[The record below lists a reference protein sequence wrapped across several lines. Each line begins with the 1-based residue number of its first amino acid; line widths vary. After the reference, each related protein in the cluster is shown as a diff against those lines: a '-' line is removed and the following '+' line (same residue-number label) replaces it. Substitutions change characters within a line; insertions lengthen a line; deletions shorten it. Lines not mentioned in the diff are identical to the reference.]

1 MLKISKMAD
10 YATIIM
16 VCCAKH
22 QNIDLSAT
30 EIAQYCHLRLPT
42 VSKLLK
48 KLNQAGLLLSHRGA
62 QGGYQL
68 AQPAA
73 DISIAMIVAAIDG
86 AIALTECSQKRQGCE
101 LETHCVTRSSWL
113 LINRTV
119 VKALESVRLTDMSHL

>member
-1 MLKISKMAD
+1 MAD

-22 QNIDLSAT
+22 QNVDLSAN
-30 EIAQYCHLRLPT
+30 EIAQHCQLKLPT

-73 DISIAMIVAAIDG
+73 TISIATIVAAIDG
-86 AIALTECSQKRQGCE
+86 AIALTECNQKQPGCE
-101 LETHCVTRSSWL
+101 LEAHCVTRSSWL
-113 LINRTV
+113 LINRAV
-119 VKALESVRLTDMSHL
+119 VKALERVCLIDMLTDHSVF